1 MMCGL
6 SVKFSF
12 GAAVCRGQKSL
23 RDLEGQY
30 QSKCLGAAQ
39 WMTFTPVTSPGHGW
53 LNLPSI
59 DTSEIKEAGEWLRGY
74 DFIVHAGIGG
84 SALGTLM
91 LNQAL
96 LDFYPSRGP
105 RLFVADNPDPS
116 KTRAIW
122 EKVKYGRTALV
133 GVSKSGAT
141 AETMSQ
147 FLWFRERMIEKGQSD
162 ADIMVITDLE
172 YGVFRSF
179 ANASGCRSL
188 PLPASVGG
196 RYSVLSAAS
205 LVGAYALG
213 INIDSL
219 LSGAAEMKAFLS
231 SKKDIWRN
239 PAWMLAALSCF
250 HWREGRPM
258 SVMMPY
264 SSRLAYFAEWYAQLW
279 GESLGKDGKGTTPV
293 RALGAID
300 QHSQVQLYA
309 DGPDDKFIT
318 IINVRDHGECV
329 TVPYVSE
336 SSLASLDY
344 MGGSE
349 IGRMLWLE
357 AMSTAAAL
365 AKSEHPVAWIE
376 IERID
381 AKTVG
386 ALIFFYEYVTA
397 MTGRIMGLNPFD
409 QPGVEQGKR
418 YTYGLMGRDGYEKEA
433 DEAKMWFSRIESC
446 TEII

>member
-1 MMCGL
+1 M
-6 SVKFSF
+6 
-12 GAAVCRGQKSL
+12 
-23 RDLEGQY
+23 
-30 QSKCLGAAQ
+30 
-39 WMTFTPVTSPGHGW
+39 
-53 LNLPSI
+53 
-59 DTSEIKEAGEWLRGY
+59 
-74 DFIVHAGIGG
+74 
-84 SALGTLM
+84 
-91 LNQAL
+91 
-96 LDFYPSRGP
+96 
-105 RLFVADNPDPS
+105 
-116 KTRAIW
+116 
-122 EKVKYGRTALV
+122 
-133 GVSKSGAT
+133 
-141 AETMSQ
+141 
-147 FLWFRERMIEKGQSD
+147 
-162 ADIMVITDLE
+162 
-172 YGVFRSF
+172 
-179 ANASGCRSL
+179 
-188 PLPASVGG
+188 
-196 RYSVLSAAS
+196 LSAAS

-397 MTGRIMGLNPFD
+397 MTGRIMGINPFD